1 MCPKILKRKPGFDVH
16 RMMDSSTKDSMNI
29 FSPQCQLSAWD
40 VSFRALPNFQVMK
53 HSSIDSQKE
62 NCIVEELLYDKKW
75 RVPIYVKRGQEMSKF
90 KLVWGKRVLSLNY
103 VSSWYF
109 SFMFH
114 INNRVFLFFFFL
126 RREGIVE
133 INSVYRDW
141 IVVKESTAFIAR
153 HQERSTGSLCSKNL
167 NSSMAF
173 R

>member
-1 MCPKILKRKPGFDVH
+1 M
-16 RMMDSSTKDSMNI
+16 
-29 FSPQCQLSAWD
+29 
-40 VSFRALPNFQVMK
+40 SFRAPPNLQVMK
-53 HSSIDSQKE
+53 HLSIDSQKE
-62 NCIVEELLYDKKW
+62 NCMVEELLYDKKW
-75 RVPIYVKRGQEMSKF
+75 RVPIYVKRGQEMSQF
-90 KLVWGKRVLSLNY
+90 KLVWGKRILSLNY

-114 INNRVFLFFFFL
+114 INNRIFLFFL

-153 HQERSTGSLCSKNL
+153 HQERSTGSLCLKNL
-167 NSSMAF
+167 NSSMAS